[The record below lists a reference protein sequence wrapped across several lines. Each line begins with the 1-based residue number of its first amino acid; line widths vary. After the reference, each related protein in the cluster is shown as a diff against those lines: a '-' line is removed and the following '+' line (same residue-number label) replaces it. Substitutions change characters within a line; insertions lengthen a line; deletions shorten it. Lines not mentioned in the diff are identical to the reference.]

1 MCKLGL
7 LRAAITSNVASRMA
21 VAQNCTFPSVFCKPG
36 RRFSTKAENPTQDSA
51 GLVYGKLLGNSRN
64 TLKTD
69 VVNMLEGC
77 NLRLEDVKV
86 DYNQAFTPMGM
97 VVQFQSWKA
106 FDNAARVIS
115 RKGRLYKLERANRS
129 QWDNLT
135 SYDGKLVSFIQG
147 IPQTAAPEVVERFLS
162 SCEYN
167 SSSLHMSIYHLSF
180 PESSKFSTVHC
191 TSQTESIYALLA
203 KKKGACQNG
212 QILMRVLQ

>member
-1 MCKLGL
+1 M
-7 LRAAITSNVASRMA
+7 
-21 VAQNCTFPSVFCKPG
+21 QDTFS
-36 RRFSTKAENPTQDSA
+36 SLA
-51 GLVYGKLLGNSRN
+51 YGKLLGKSRN

-97 VVQFQSWKA
+97 VVQFQSWRA

-135 SYDGKLVSFIQG
+135 SYDGKTVLFK
-147 IPQTAAPEVVERFLS
+147 E
-162 SCEYN
+162 
-167 SSSLHMSIYHLSF
+167 SL
-180 PESSKFSTVHC
+180 K
-191 TSQTESIYALLA
+191 LL
-203 KKKGACQNG
+203 
-212 QILMRVLQ
+212 LQKM